1 MIANGSIRRDPT
13 PLPAMA
19 AVLVA
24 VLAISVAAT
33 ADPGG
38 HRSGR
43 SLQLGPLGA
52 LGALGSM
59 LVCVDGAALVGAFDA
74 ERRGD
79 PTLPHALRSSDT
91 GEPRADHA
99 RLVAPSLASGPG
111 RADLPPPVA
120 G

>member
-43 SLQLGPLGA
+43 SLQLGP